1 MSAVVPVLL
10 IRMRRIVQAFR
21 RVGATDPGRAI
32 VPSEHGVRED
42 LAFRRLVQRGVLV
55 AVNPQRYY
63 MNEEAEAR
71 YRKQRQRVVLIVT
84 LFGLA
89 LFILTWLTARR

>member
-1 MSAVVPVLL
+1 MNTVATVLL
-10 IRMRRIVQAFR
+10 IRMKRIVQAFR
-21 RVGATDPGRAI
+21 RANATHPGRAI
-32 VPSEHGVRED
+32 IPSEHGVREG

-55 AVNPQRYY
+55 TVNAQRYY
-63 MNEEAEAR
+63 MNEDAEAR

-89 LFILTWLTARR
+89 LFILTWITWR